1 MDKKNKKR
9 YCIDEK
15 LNRQVRRA
23 RLRTKTGIII
33 FLSVALM
40 GAIAILMIIDR
51 ALFGKANR
59 LLKIFIK
66 KSLLVF

>member
-33 FLSVALM
+33 FLSSAL
-40 GAIAILMIIDR
+40 IAAVCI
-51 ALFGKANR
+51 
-59 LLKIFIK
+59 
-66 KSLLVF
+66 LVFIISSIFCITK

>member
-23 RLRTKTGIII
+23 RLRTKTGIIL
-33 FLSVALM
+33 FLSTTFVAVVC
-40 GAIAILMIIDR
+40 
-51 ALFGKANR
+51 
-59 LLKIFIK
+59 
-66 KSLLVF
+66 LLVIIISSIFCITK